1 MAPKAK
7 KDDKQAVAA
16 ASSFAKRE
24 PIEPPPPPADED
36 VEDPFKIPRDT
47 FMMPFPE
54 WNDDVVDTEEYNP
67 TDEDNLFADP
77 GFIRKCLPRT
87 FQSKVAVWKRCSL
100 VFDNAA
106 KEEPENLKTRP
117 PPPSTPP
124 VADPKAKAKA
134 DPKAKAAPTAT
145 GGSGPTTKV
154 QFENVPKPTP
164 GAYVVVEK
172 AEIESRQFEL
182 SVDDGCSPLAQGI
195 CSQLLLVGEH
205 AKFIPQGQFLWDLI
219 FPQDESGTPLYN
231 PNGKY
236 CVKLFIQ
243 GAWRQVTVD
252 DVVPVA
258 QQAAQP
264 GGAYIAHHVP
274 LLPWNAGYPNA
285 IWPLILSKAI
295 LKAFQADLKM
305 ASKFANEKQA
315 DAKQGMFPI
324 VTCLT
329 GWLPLRLPFTWDTLS
344 YYHGRSLISAVAT
357 DSQVDMEARQNAAF
371 AEASAALQ
379 SAEPAKGGDGKKAK
393 VPELKLNKGK
403 AQQPSPKLQRVG
415 GAPYEASLQF
425 AICEVESDPPQLR
438 LKSSISKPVGG
449 NLKKA
454 RPATEGEEE
463 EEHDEDEEVNNEEE
477 HDEEHEENEDE
488 DDEEHRSARSP
499 AGNEN
504 PSSARSQGADGEDQG
519 ESPTGEEDA
528 EAGSGPASAKASPWP
543 EKAPLPHEVPLNT
556 LKEFQEKLTG
566 GFWVSFDQASELIEA
581 FDVYVPRE
589 AFVSPGPLESSWTD
603 RGEQFTVARPKLL
616 QLKLAAAPTEEAPAE
631 GGEEGSSEVT
641 CPPLFPTVLAYEPL
655 RPDPAMDKAPGP
667 GTASVSCALQN
678 VSNWQREPAA
688 ESGAPF
694 INLPS
699 GDGSS
704 NGAMAVASVQLPAG
718 DHWFLVIDEAIRA
731 GSSLNVW
738 TESSKLDT
746 ENSVLQFVEPV
757 EFLQQNSIPTFT
769 PFENGEKSYSPQK
782 GYSVWA
788 KAELVLGPDM
798 HKENFQLFS
807 HLSDPSVQPN
817 LQLSFLRL
825 VMQGGGTEIEQTAN
839 WTVTCL
845 ARSAL
850 VPLMTLPLGDP
861 VDTSDGTTVKYVLVL
876 EANFPRVIKEGT
888 VGLQMIMPSLG
899 AEPQQAEEGEEAPP
913 PVACTPL
920 KTEMVTRWSQE
931 TTPNEKG
938 IVLRERIAVPAG
950 SGEVTATL
958 RISVKNLPR
967 IFLNAELIVQL
978 PPTQEMRP
986 KLEGGAEPEPFK
998 IGDNVEPK
1006 EYGGRKNWLG
1016 SLRTV
1021 ISEAGV
1027 EAVILPHV
1035 VFLEGVT
1042 YIISVSIDPFRGPS
1056 SLEAT
1061 ADEPAT
1067 WLVEAFGSGE
1077 IELGADTMEHDLE
1090 VLVRKSWEDKE
1101 ADRAVRAK
1109 ASREKYLQEKSGEPG
1124 DGAASQDKTEE
1135 EVAEEEKLKGALE
1148 RADFNTHLNNG
1159 TKDFVFAHTVEAPG
1173 LDAEDP
1179 YGVCPLT
1186 DTELANRQDA
1196 QDAEVQAAAEEWKTI
1211 HDQVEKAIETN
1222 KEDLDKLHTWGE
1234 EQPWCVL
1241 QCGEKRETLR
1251 DFLLKRKDQRSA
1263 LRAVIYDA
1271 ATDLTALQEAWEAA
1285 VAAEVNISD
1294 PDIGQ
1299 RAENKLKILKNV
1311 GKLEDHLAKKDAEDP
1326 AATERYLDDAAVRK
1340 EVTDLL
1346 SNSQELLKALGER
1359 EIPLPEGLEA
1369 TLGKVSEALED
1380 NGQSG

>member
-1 MAPKAK
+1 MAPK
-7 KDDKQAVAA
+7 KDDKKNQQAVAA

-24 PIEPPPPPADED
+24 PIEPPPPPAEED

-47 FMMPFPE
+47 FMVPFPE
-54 WNDDVVDTEEYNP
+54 WQDDVVDTEEYNP

-77 GFIRKCLPRT
+77 CFIRKCLPRT
-87 FQSKVAVWKRCSL
+87 FQSKVAMWKRCSL

-106 KEEPENLKTRP
+106 KEEPENLKARP
-117 PPPSTPP
+117 PPPSTPPP

-134 DPKAKAAPTAT
+134 DPKAKAAPTAG
-145 GGSGPTTKV
+145 GGSGTTTKA
-154 QFENVPKPTP
+154 QFENVPRPAP
-164 GAYVVVEK
+164 GAYCVVEK
-172 AEIESRQFEL
+172 AEIESRQFDL

-195 CSQLLLVGEH
+195 CSQILLVGEH

-243 GAWRQVTVD
+243 GAWRQVIVD

-258 QQAAQP
+258 QQAVQP

-295 LKAFQADLKM
+295 LKAFQADLK
-305 ASKFANEKQA
+305 SGKFS
-315 DAKQGMFPI
+315 I

-329 GWLPLRLPFTWDTLS
+329 GWLPLRLPMTWDTLS
-344 YYHGRSLISAVAT
+344 FYHGRSLISAVAV

-403 AQQPSPKLQRVG
+403 AQQPSPKLQRVSG
-415 GAPYEASLQF
+415 TPYEATLQF
-425 AICEVESDPPQLR
+425 AICEIESDPPQLR

-463 EEHDEDEEVNNEEE
+463 EEYDEDEEVNNEEE

-504 PSSARSQGADGEDQG
+504 PSSARSQGAEGEDHG

-543 EKAPLPHEVPLNT
+543 EKAPLPHEVPLNS

-566 GFWVSFDQASELIEA
+566 GFWVSFEQAAELIEA

-589 AFVSPGPLESSWTD
+589 AFVSPGPLETSWTD
-603 RGEQFTVARPKLL
+603 RSEQFMVAHPKLL
-616 QLKLAAAPTEEAPAE
+616 QLKLAAAPTEQEE
-631 GGEEGSSEVT
+631 FGGEESSPEVS

-667 GTASVSCALQN
+667 GTASVSCAIQN
-678 VSNWQREPAA
+678 VSHWQREPAVG
-688 ESGAPF
+688 SCAPF

-704 NGAMAVASVQLPAG
+704 NGAMAVASLQLPAG

-746 ENSVLQFVEPV
+746 DNSVLQFVEPI

-769 PFENGEKSYSPQK
+769 PFEGGEKSYTPQK
-782 GYSVWA
+782 GYSIWA

-798 HKENFQLFS
+798 HKENFQLLS
-807 HLSDPSVQPN
+807 YLSDPSVQPN

-850 VPLMTLPLGDP
+850 VPLMTLPLGDS

-876 EANFPRVIKEGT
+876 EANFSRAIKEGT

-899 AEPQQAEEGEEAPP
+899 AEPQQAEDGGEEAPP
-913 PVACTPL
+913 PVLCTPL
-920 KTEMVTRWSQE
+920 KTEVVTRWSQE
-931 TTPNEKG
+931 MTPNEKG
-938 IVLRERIAVPAG
+938 TVLRERIAVPAG

-967 IFLNAELIVQL
+967 TFLNAQLIVQL

-1006 EYGGRKNWLG
+1006 EYGGRKNWLA

-1021 ISEAGV
+1021 VSETGV

-1042 YIISVSIDPFRGPS
+1042 YIISVSLDPFRGPD
-1056 SLEAT
+1056 SLQGT

-1067 WLVEAFGSGE
+1067 WLLEAFGSGE
-1077 IELGADTMEHDLE
+1077 IELGADTMEQDLE
-1090 VLVRKSWEDKE
+1090 VLVRKSWEEKE

-1109 ASREKYLQEKSGEPG
+1109 ASREKYLQEKSGDIG

-1135 EVAEEEKLKGALE
+1135 EMAEEEKLKGALG
-1148 RADFNTHLNNG
+1148 RADFTKHLNTG
-1159 TKDFVFAHTVEAPG
+1159 AKDFVFAHTVEAPS

-1186 DTELANRQDA
+1186 DIELANRQDA
-1196 QDAEVQAAAEEWKTI
+1196 QDAEVQAAATEWENT
-1211 HDQVEKAIETN
+1211 HALVEKAIETN
-1222 KEDLDKLHTWGE
+1222 KEDLDKLHAWGE
-1234 EQPWCVL
+1234 EQPWCLL

-1263 LRAVIYDA
+1263 LRSVIYDA
-1271 ATDLTALQEAWEAA
+1271 AADLTALQEAWEAA

-1299 RAENKLKILKNV
+1299 RAENKLKFLKNV

-1346 SNSQELLKALGER
+1346 SSCHELLKALGER
-1359 EIPLPEGLEA
+1359 DIPFPEELRA

-1380 NGQSG
+1380 NGQSA